1 MKIEVSENGNLILK
15 EIYSPIGIK
24 TNDGETLIL
33 MMRDSGFEVCYEN
46 KWFRMQKGEI
56 KSYRQ
61 VRDEANKKWFDNN
74 EDAEQ
79 CLYDF

>member
-46 KWFRMQKGEI
+46 NWFSLQKGKI
-56 KSYRQ
+56 KSQKELRAESEK
-61 VRDEANKKWFDNN
+61 RWFDKY
-74 EDAEQ
+74 EDEEDVFF
-79 CLYDF
+79 DF

>member
-46 KWFRMQKGEI
+46 KWFRMQNGEI
-56 KSYRQ
+56 KSYKQ
-61 VRDEANKKWFDNN
+61 VREEANKKWYNKKEN
-74 EDAEQ
+74 PEDVF
-79 CLYDF
+79 YDF

>member
-1 MKIEVSENGNLILK
+1 
-15 EIYSPIGIK
+15 
-24 TNDGETLIL
+24 

-56 KSYRQ
+56 KSYKQ
-61 VRDEANKKWFDNN
+61 VREESNKKWYDNN